1 MNLYRFRIDDV
12 SVNTDEEKL
21 RKMVAFLRTTD
32 RITARVEITF
42 AVSPLVFNMSG
53 YDGLEQ
59 ERVFPRI
66 LHVEADY
73 RKFYEADRMGIPSV
87 VQDRRD
93 LQVLI
98 ASHGMIHVDHR
109 LMSKR
114 AQELSILTS
123 CSILGTTHFVPP
135 FHKWNKKTARVCHQH
150 KIVLTRF
157 EDENAQHLAYKK
169 FDGGQSDWYFHTHDF
184 TYEQFCDR
192 FS

>member
-1 MNLYRFRIDDV
+1 
-12 SVNTDEEKL
+12 
-21 RKMVAFLRTTD
+21 
-32 RITARVEITF
+32 
-42 AVSPLVFNMSG
+42 MSG

-73 RKFYEADRMGIPSV
+73 RKFYEADRMGIRSV

-123 CSILGTTHFVPP
+123 CSILGTT
-135 FHKWNKKTARVCHQH
+135 TLSR
-150 KIVLTRF
+150 RF
-157 EDENAQHLAYKK
+157 TSGIKRQQESVISIKL
-169 FDGGQSDWYFHTHDF
+169 F
-184 TYEQFCDR
+184 
-192 FS
+192 